1 MVDGSI
7 TINTKIDQSGF
18 KSGRQQIE
26 SGLSGIKSS
35 LKGLASAVGIA
46 FGAAAVVSF
55 GKETV
60 KTANELSNAMQGLQ
74 SIVEG
79 QGRSFSK
86 AQSFINDY
94 VSDGLVPLANATT
107 AYKNLAARG
116 YSDDQIQKVMTAL
129 KDSAAFGRQANYS
142 LGDAVTTATEGLK
155 NENSILVDNAGVTK
169 NVAKMWEDYAKSIG
183 TSSSKLTQEQKIQA
197 EVNGILTETRF
208 QTGDAAKIAGTYSG
222 QVARL
227 SYHFTELKTA
237 IGNSIIPILQA
248 IMPYIDSAIQ
258 GLTRLFNTFGQ
269 FVSSIFGTQSEQIAS
284 GSEKATKAQDDLA
297 TATDNVTESTKKST
311 KAAKDNLAA
320 FDELNVRQKDSS
332 SGDSAGS
339 GSVST
344 NTNSDD
350 SNNKKKNEPNANS
363 TFKKIKSAIT
373 TAYKDLGF
381 DNLVSQIQSGF
392 GKIDFSAIKKNFQST
407 FNSFKSIVSGTLD
420 GVKKSISSWSNYVG
434 TIIGG
439 VVQVFGKQFQ
449 TISGGISKFFTDYSN
464 KITDGINAI
473 TSNVSVYF
481 DNMSQVAEH
490 IFDSLGGS
498 IDRMRPTM
506 ETAISNLLGGL
517 TTFGLSVG
525 EVFSGMFAIWSENLN
540 QWTLDNQEKIG
551 TVFDSFQQLGADL
564 MNLTGSIF
572 GDIGDSIKTWWN
584 DELIPIWDDICKT
597 ILGIADTVM
606 NVWNEWIYPVI
617 KTIIE
622 VAQSL
627 WDNTLSP
634 VFSKVISVIGKIGE
648 LVLTV
653 WNNFLKPV
661 VDWLVGVLTPII
673 KGVLG
678 TVKNVLDTIFKI
690 IGDVVGGV
698 LDALG
703 GLLDFIIGVF
713 TGDWE
718 KAWNGIKNFFKG
730 IWNGIIGIVN
740 GAVNLVIDI
749 LNALWSGLYYV
760 LAQIINSVGSIVKG
774 IGSLFGQDWGW
785 SIPTQAPQIP
795 KLQIPRLATGAV
807 IPPNSEFLAV
817 LGDQRKGRN
826 LEAPESLIRKIVR
839 EESGGGDNREVVAA
853 INNLTNVLINKKL
866 IDSPES
872 FAREYNPFFESE
884 KKRSGNFSIGGF
896 VN

>member
-1 MVDGSI
+1 
-7 TINTKIDQSGF
+7 
-18 KSGRQQIE
+18 
-26 SGLSGIKSS
+26 
-35 LKGLASAVGIA
+35 
-46 FGAAAVVSF
+46 
-55 GKETV
+55 
-60 KTANELSNAMQGLQ
+60 
-74 SIVEG
+74 
-79 QGRSFSK
+79 
-86 AQSFINDY
+86 
-94 VSDGLVPLANATT
+94 
-107 AYKNLAARG
+107 
-116 YSDDQIQKVMTAL
+116 
-129 KDSAAFGRQANYS
+129 
-142 LGDAVTTATEGLK
+142 
-155 NENSILVDNAGVTK
+155 
-169 NVAKMWEDYAKSIG
+169 
-183 TSSSKLTQEQKIQA
+183 
-197 EVNGILTETRF
+197 
-208 QTGDAAKIAGTYSG
+208 
-222 QVARL
+222 
-227 SYHFTELKTA
+227 
-237 IGNSIIPILQA
+237 
-248 IMPYIDSAIQ
+248 
-258 GLTRLFNTFGQ
+258 
-269 FVSSIFGTQSEQIAS
+269 
-284 GSEKATKAQDDLA
+284 
-297 TATDNVTESTKKST
+297 
-311 KAAKDNLAA
+311 
-320 FDELNVRQKDSS
+320 
-332 SGDSAGS
+332 
-339 GSVST
+339 
-344 NTNSDD
+344 
-350 SNNKKKNEPNANS
+350 
-363 TFKKIKSAIT
+363 
-373 TAYKDLGF
+373 
-381 DNLVSQIQSGF
+381 
-392 GKIDFSAIKKNFQST
+392 
-407 FNSFKSIVSGTLD
+407 
-420 GVKKSISSWSNYVG
+420 
-434 TIIGG
+434 
-439 VVQVFGKQFQ
+439 
-449 TISGGISKFFTDYSN
+449 
-464 KITDGINAI
+464 
-473 TSNVSVYF
+473 
-481 DNMSQVAEH
+481 
-490 IFDSLGGS
+490 
-498 IDRMRPTM
+498 MRPTM

-540 QWTLDNQEKIG
+540 QWTLDNQDKIG

-713 TGDWE
+713 TGDWK
-718 KAWNGIKNFFKG
+718 KAWNGIKKFFKG